1 MGCFCTV
8 PGVVN
13 SDEVYVQS
21 ENMRNMYIKKL
32 TEFAGKETENIW
44 KDKIYVKPDWMKN
57 EGHNVVKGNG
67 KIKILFYTSISG
79 LMQNSEIAAGKIKN
93 VLDVFKQYSDKIEVI
108 WCVQSLVDTVMED
121 KYRIEEIG
129 HICSDRDKDI
139 LNSCDAYYGDISSV
153 VQEYRNADKPVMIMN
168 YEV

>member
-1 MGCFCTV
+1 
-8 PGVVN
+8 
-13 SDEVYVQS
+13 
-21 ENMRNMYIKKL
+21 
-32 TEFAGKETENIW
+32 
-44 KDKIYVKPDWMKN
+44 
-57 EGHNVVKGNG
+57 
-67 KIKILFYTSISG
+67 
-79 LMQNSEIAAGKIKN
+79 MQNSEIAAGKIKN

-108 WCVQSLVDTVMED
+108 WCVQNLVDTVMEDIDRNLSEQINTIRD

>member
-67 KIKILFYTSISG
+67 K
-79 LMQNSEIAAGKIKN
+79 
-93 VLDVFKQYSDKIEVI
+93 
-108 WCVQSLVDTVMED
+108 
-121 KYRIEEIG
+121 
-129 HICSDRDKDI
+129 
-139 LNSCDAYYGDISSV
+139 
-153 VQEYRNADKPVMIMN
+153 
-168 YEV
+168 

>member
-1 MGCFCTV
+1 MEDI
-8 PGVVN
+8 N
-13 SDEVYVQS
+13 RNLS
-21 ENMRNMYIKKL
+21 EQINTIR
-32 TEFAGKETENIW
+32 
-44 KDKIYVKPDWMKN
+44 
-57 EGHNVVKGNG
+57 
-67 KIKILFYTSISG
+67 
-79 LMQNSEIAAGKIKN
+79 
-93 VLDVFKQYSDKIEVI
+93 
-108 WCVQSLVDTVMED
+108 D

>member
-1 MGCFCTV
+1 MG
-8 PGVVN
+8 
-13 SDEVYVQS
+13 S
-21 ENMRNMYIKKL
+21 EMCIR
-32 TEFAGKETENIW
+32 
-44 KDKIYVKPDWMKN
+44 DR
-57 EGHNVVKGNG
+57 
-67 KIKILFYTSISG
+67 
-79 LMQNSEIAAGKIKN
+79 
-93 VLDVFKQYSDKIEVI
+93 IEVI
-108 WCVQSLVDTVMED
+108 WCVQSLVDTVMEDINRNLSEQINTIRD